1 MVEAILKGFLFLVQ
15 TLYNMIL
22 SPVLNGIIALFPG
35 VSTYFNYILSF
46 FQYATVYVVTV
57 RELILFPRA
66 LMTILFDYF
75 LIKYSIH
82 IILIVV
88 RFALNV
94 YNKLKP

>member
-22 SPVLNGIIALFPG
+22 SPILNGIISLFPG
-35 VSTYFNYILSF
+35 VSTYFTYILNF
-46 FQYATVYVVTV
+46 FQYAMAYVVTV

-66 LMTILFDYF
+66 LMVILFDYF

-82 IILIVV
+82 IILIGV
-88 RFALNV
+88 RFAINV

>member
-22 SPVLNGIIALFPG
+22 SPILNSVISLFPG
-35 VSTYFNYILSF
+35 VSTYFGYITSF
-46 FQYATVYVVTV
+46 FQFATVYLVTV

-82 IILIVV
+82 LILIVV
-88 RFALNV
+88 RFSINV